1 MSPGS
6 NKRQTGTVPKTKSS
20 RKNAVPQEMVVA
32 PTRRDFQQHL
42 NVSITNRLPVIK
54 RLQCHELSDKSDET
68 IRCLALGCS
77 RKERN

>member
-20 RKNAVPQEMVVA
+20 RKNAVPQEMVVV

-42 NVSITNRLPVIK
+42 NVSIKNRLSAPRSAV
-54 RLQCHELSDKSDET
+54 S
-68 IRCLALGCS
+68 
-77 RKERN
+77 

>member
-42 NVSITNRLPVIK
+42 NVSMTESIASRSAAVSCTFGPVF
-54 RLQCHELSDKSDET
+54 S
-68 IRCLALGCS
+68 
-77 RKERN
+77 

>member
-20 RKNAVPQEMVVA
+20 SRKNAVPQEVVA

-42 NVSITNRLPVIK
+42 NVSISVAKQMCHPGSISSTSLPK
-54 RLQCHELSDKSDET
+54 
-68 IRCLALGCS
+68 
-77 RKERN
+77 

>member
-6 NKRQTGTVPKTKSS
+6 NKRQTGTVPKTKST

-42 NVSITNRLPVIK
+42 NVSITNRSPIIG
-54 RLQCHELSDKSDET
+54 SS
-68 IRCLALGCS
+68 
-77 RKERN
+77 

>member
-42 NVSITNRLPVIK
+42 NVSITNRMPVAS
-54 RLQCHELSDKSDET
+54 R
-68 IRCLALGCS
+68 GCGVLNF
-77 RKERN
+77 RTNKTK